1 MVFEFFTKMFSSKP
15 AATPSV
21 NPAPAASFA
30 PAGAPNANQ
39 FGNIQPPSFPV
50 NVGGKRR
57 HKKRH
62 TNKRKH
68 SNRKKTKRRK

>member
-15 AATPSV
+15 VSPSV

-30 PAGAPNANQ
+30 PAGTPNANQ
-39 FGNIQPPSFPV
+39 FGNIQPSSPV

-57 HKKRH
+57 HKKRR

-68 SNRKKTKRRK
+68 SNRKKTNRRR